1 MVPARRVAIYKARP
15 RLTDED
21 LLHRDRDRRLLLL
34 LAVTAAAATATDNI
48 PRKQPAEN
56 VIRQR
61 RMHVDANMHASQP
74 SGLHRRHAAAELE
87 HVDER
92 AIVALVPPSLREA
105 EGVAFVNRG

>member
-1 MVPARRVAIYKARP
+1 MVPARRVTIYKARP

-21 LLHRDRDRRLLLL
+21 LLHRDRDRLLLL
-34 LAVTAAAATATDNI
+34 LAVTAGAATATDNI

-74 SGLHRRHAAAELE
+74 SGLHRRHAAAEFE

-92 AIVALVPPSLREA
+92 AIVALVLPSLREA